1 MFEEKTTDS
10 DYKLQSH
17 LRAET
22 ITGPNK
28 ILISRSNLLAKYS
41 LRDRM
46 DCKVVILMGSERD
59 LEFCKEV
66 AKYVETLKLNS
77 EFRVA
82 SAHKTP
88 EKVLA
93 ILKEYEK
100 DRVVYVTIAG
110 RSNAL
115 SAFVDANTTK
125 PVIACPP
132 YSEKFGGADIIS
144 SLRVP
149 SGIGSLLTLE
159 PEGAAIAAAKIFA
172 VEDQKLAGRIRE
184 YQQAMK
190 RSIEKADESVKKA
203 K

>member
-1 MFEEKTTDS
+1 MEK
-10 DYKLQSH
+10 
-17 LRAET
+17 
-22 ITGPNK
+22 
-28 ILISRSNLLAKYS
+28 
-41 LRDRM
+41 
-46 DCKVVILMGSERD
+46 KVVIVMGSERD
-59 LEFCKEV
+59 FEFCREI
-66 AKYVETLKLNS
+66 ARHLKVLKVDY

-88 EKVLA
+88 QKVLQ

-100 DRVVYVTIAG
+100 ERIVYVTVAG

-132 YSEKFGGADIIS
+132 YSEKFGGTDIYS

-149 SGIGSLLTLE
+149 SGIGSVVTIE

-172 VEDQKLAGRIRE
+172 MEDKELAKRIRD
-184 YQQAMK
+184 YQLAKKEQ
-190 RSIEKADESVKKA
+190 IEKADESVKRLK
-203 K
+203 